1 MNIEKPKIKVSRNMK
16 YAKWL
21 KKCYDYAKKSN
32 HPSTHNA
39 ALLIDKDD
47 VILRGTNILPLGVKN
62 IKKRFEGNNKHI
74 YPNHAERDVIYK
86 AARKGIATK
95 GLTMAM
101 PWLPCIPC
109 ADAIITAGIRKLII
123 HRQMIERTDEKWKD
137 ELQDAAQIMAEAGIR
152 IIAYDGQVGAKAYMH
167 SQEWDA

>member
-1 MNIEKPKIKVSRNMK
+1 MNIEKLSIKLSKNAK

-21 KKCYDYAKKSN
+21 KNCYIYARKST

-39 ALLIDKDD
+39 ALLIDKGKA
-47 VILRGTNILPLGVKN
+47 ILRGINNLPPGVKS
-62 IKKRFEGNNKHI
+62 IKKRFEGTNKHI
-74 YPNHAERDVIYK
+74 YPNHAERDLIYK
-86 AARKGIATK
+86 AARSGIATK

-109 ADAIITAGIRKLII
+109 ANAIITAGIRKLII
-123 HRQMIERTDEKWKD
+123 HKQMVERTDKKWRNELKD
-137 ELQDAAQIMAEAGIR
+137 ATQIMIEAGIR
-152 IIAYDGQVGAKAYMH
+152 IIAYDGPIGAKAYMH